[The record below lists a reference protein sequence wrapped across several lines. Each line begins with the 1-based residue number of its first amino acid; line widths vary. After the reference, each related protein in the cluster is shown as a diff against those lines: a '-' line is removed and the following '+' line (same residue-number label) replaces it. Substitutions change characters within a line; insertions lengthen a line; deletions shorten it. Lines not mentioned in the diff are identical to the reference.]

1 MKKYLT
7 VFYEI
12 ETEDYKDLMESE
24 NLSLEEAVGQLLDD
38 GDLELNEIPIYDW
51 KIFEG
56 KKNIT
61 LD

>member
-24 NLSLEEAVGQLLDD
+24 NLSLEEAIGQLLDD
-38 GDLELNEIPIYDW
+38 GDLELNELPIYEW
-51 KIFEG
+51 GISEG
-56 KKNIT
+56 KKNII

>member
-12 ETEDYKDLMESE
+12 ETEDYKDLMKSE
-24 NLSLEEAVGQLLDD
+24 NLSLEEAIGQLLDD
-38 GDLELNEIPIYDW
+38 GDLELNEIPMYDW
-51 KIFEG
+51 KIYEG
-56 KKNIT
+56 NKNIR

>member
-38 GDLELNEIPIYDW
+38 GDLELNELPIYEW
-51 KIFEG
+51 EISEG
-56 KKNIT
+56 KKNII

>member
-24 NLSLEEAVGQLLDD
+24 NLSLEESIGQLLDD
-38 GDLELNEIPIYDW
+38 GDLELNEIPMYDW
-51 KIFEG
+51 KIYEG
-56 KKNIT
+56 NKNIR